1 LDERW
6 MKKYEELQE
15 FQEEHGHINIRVREG
30 SLGQWAFTQRRKF
43 RKDELLE
50 DRKQLLDKIGFV
62 WDIGKEWQD
71 EMWRAKYEELKA
83 HRMELGH
90 IDVSSADDKD
100 LWAWMY
106 RQRKRREAGR
116 LEPER
121 KGMLEKMGM
130 EW

>member
-1 LDERW
+1 

-62 WDIGKEWQD
+62 WDIGKESKD
-71 EMWRAKYEELKA
+71 ELWRAKYEELKTY
-83 HRMELGH
+83 RIEFGH
-90 IDVSSADDKD
+90 IDVSQVDNKP
-100 LWAWMY
+100 LYEWIK
-106 RQRKRREAGR
+106 RQRIRREAGR

-121 KGMLEKMGM
+121 KAIFEEVGM
-130 EW
+130 E

>member
-1 LDERW
+1 

-43 RKDELLE
+43 RKDELRE

-62 WDIGKEWQD
+62 WDIGKESKD
-71 EMWRAKYEELKA
+71 ELWRAKYEELKA
-83 HRMELGH
+83 HQMEFGH
-90 IDVSSADDKD
+90 IDVSYAYNEA
-100 LWAWMY
+100 LVVWIPT
-106 RQRKRREAGR
+106 QRIRRKAGR
-116 LEPER
+116 LKPER
-121 KGMLEKMGM
+121 EAMLEEVGM